1 MAKKDTINLKT
12 MASLIHYQ
20 NPKLKVKDI
29 QAMLEAEIGI
39 ISLGLETGQRIK
51 MGKLFIIEPYIKPA
65 QRHYSG
71 TRKEGPKFIMLPER
85 LRFRFKPLKALKKI
99 ESEYRPI
106 DN

>member
-1 MAKKDTINLKT
+1 MSKKDTINLTT
-12 MASLIHYQ
+12 MASLIHYK

-29 QAMLEAEIGI
+29 QAMLEAQMGI

-51 MGKLFIIEPYIKPA
+51 MGKLFIIEPYLKPA

-71 TRKEGPKFIMLPER
+71 TRKQGPKFIMLPER
-85 LRFRFKPLKALKKI
+85 LRFKFKPLKALKEI
-99 ESEYRPI
+99 ENEYHPI